1 MPATAVAGK
10 ACHAAIPISLA
21 SCTDPV
27 CPVFQACLVDHNAAD
42 FDDDS
47 ALDLRK
53 RFKISKIKP
62 CKS

>member
-10 ACHAAIPISLA
+10 ACHAVVHISLA

-53 RFKISKIKP
+53 RF
-62 CKS
+62 